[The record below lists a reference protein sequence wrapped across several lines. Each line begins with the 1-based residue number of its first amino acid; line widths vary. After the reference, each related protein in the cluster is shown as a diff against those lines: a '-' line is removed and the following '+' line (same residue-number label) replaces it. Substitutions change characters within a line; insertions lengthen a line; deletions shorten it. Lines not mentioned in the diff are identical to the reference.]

1 MLRSF
6 LVTNNKTMK
15 QIFSILIFTL
25 LAVSISHAQDVK
37 FNSTD
42 GVAIKGYDVVAY
54 FTQQQ
59 AVAGNDAFTTEWSG
73 SKWKFA
79 TKANLDSFVLAPQKY
94 APQYGGFCAYG
105 CSANHLSPTDPNAW
119 TIVDNKLYLNYN
131 LKVKGF
137 WIKDTTNLIK
147 KADGLWPSLNK

>member
-1 MLRSF
+1 
-6 LVTNNKTMK
+6 MK
-15 QIFSILIFTL
+15 QIFSILMFTV
-25 LAVSISHAQDVK
+25 LAVSISNAQNVK
-37 FNSTD
+37 FNSTE

-94 APQYGGFCAYG
+94 APQYGGYCAYG
-105 CSANHLSPTDPNAW
+105 CSDNHLSPTDPNAW

-147 KADGLWPSLNK
+147 KADGLWPLLNK

>member
-1 MLRSF
+1 
-6 LVTNNKTMK
+6 MK
-15 QIFSILIFTL
+15 RVLSVILLTIFT
-25 LAVSISHAQDVK
+25 IGITNAQSVK

-54 FTQQQ
+54 FAQQQ
-59 AVAGNDAFTTEWSG
+59 AVVGNDAFTTEWSG

-79 TKANLDSFVLAPQKY
+79 SQANLDSFKIAPQKY

-105 CSANHLSPTDPNAW
+105 CSDNHLSPTDPNAW
-119 TIVDNKLYLNYN
+119 TIVNDKLYLNYN
-131 LKVKGF
+131 LKVKSF